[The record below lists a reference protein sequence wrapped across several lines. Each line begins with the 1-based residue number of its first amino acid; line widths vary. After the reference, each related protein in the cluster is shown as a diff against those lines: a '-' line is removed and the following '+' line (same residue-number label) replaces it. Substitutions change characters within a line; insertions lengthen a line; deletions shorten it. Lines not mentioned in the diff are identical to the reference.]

1 MPSLR
6 LSIVLLGAGLVAA
19 CASQNTSVHKNL
31 SQQSER
37 QLPRRILLA
46 QPDIRVHEISAGELV
61 EKVDDWS
68 DKASSE
74 AAKSVELIAESTKLF
89 EPVQPTQLS
98 DAQRAALDQYGALY
112 ALVAGSANLARSS
125 PYAAWNQRAADFDY
139 TLGPGMA
146 GVAESAKLDAVI
158 FVVGTDYISS
168 SGRKAAMAVG
178 IAIGLFTGT
187 LRRPDVTAG
196 IPVGRRGGHAHRR
209 AALVQHRGSQRRRRF
224 AQPDCH
230 TQSGRQPVQDLPR
243 CSQDRRCEQEI
254 RNPSQPLCMPERPG
268 GRNGGLPFWRETWL
282 GCSPRS
288 GPCMPPL
295 LRLHHSRRY
304 GTRENQP

>member
-187 LRRPDVTAG
+187 YAGPTSQPAFLSAGVVDMRTGELLWYSTEVRSGGEDLRNPTV
-196 IPVGRRGGHAHRR
+196 
-209 AALVQHRGSQRRRRF
+209 
-224 AQPDCH
+224 
-230 TQSGRQPVQDLPR
+230 
-243 CSQDRRCEQEI
+243 I
-254 RNPSQPLCMPERPG
+254 RNLVDSLFKTYPG
-268 GRNGGLPFWRETWL
+268 AVKTADA
-282 GCSPRS
+282 SKK
-288 GPCMPPL
+288 
-295 LRLHHSRRY
+295 
-304 GTRENQP
+304 